1 MIKLTQEQLQTIED
15 AFNSLPEDMRT
26 GRYRNMEGIEEQL
39 ASGAETIF
47 YMTRGEDKID
57 EDGEININYE
67 IKSMKAKVKL
77 KMDVRTSLEVLQVLD
92 GATAGYSK
100 EYAPERIVRLR
111 EVMEQLDTELE
122 KVIV

>member
-1 MIKLTQEQLQTIED
+1 
-15 AFNSLPEDMRT
+15 
-26 GRYRNMEGIEEQL
+26 
-39 ASGAETIF
+39 
-47 YMTRGEDKID
+47 MTKDL
-57 EDGEININYE
+57 
-67 IKSMKAKVKL
+67 KVTL
-77 KMDVRTSLEVLQVLD
+77 NLDVRTALEVLQVLD

>member
-1 MIKLTQEQLQTIED
+1 
-15 AFNSLPEDMRT
+15 
-26 GRYRNMEGIEEQL
+26 
-39 ASGAETIF
+39 
-47 YMTRGEDKID
+47 MTKE
-57 EDGEININYE
+57 NQ
-67 IKSMKAKVKL
+67 VKL

-111 EVMEQLDTELE
+111 EFMEQLDTELE

>member
-1 MIKLTQEQLQTIED
+1 MTKEKQVTI
-15 AFNSLPEDMRT
+15 
-26 GRYRNMEGIEEQL
+26 
-39 ASGAETIF
+39 
-47 YMTRGEDKID
+47 
-57 EDGEININYE
+57 
-67 IKSMKAKVKL
+67 
-77 KMDVRTSLEVLQVLD
+77 KMDVRTSLEVLQILD

>member
-1 MIKLTQEQLQTIED
+1 
-15 AFNSLPEDMRT
+15 
-26 GRYRNMEGIEEQL
+26 
-39 ASGAETIF
+39 
-47 YMTRGEDKID
+47 MTKEL
-57 EDGEININYE
+57 
-67 IKSMKAKVKL
+67 KVTL
-77 KMDVRTSLEVLQVLD
+77 NLDVRTSLEVLQILD